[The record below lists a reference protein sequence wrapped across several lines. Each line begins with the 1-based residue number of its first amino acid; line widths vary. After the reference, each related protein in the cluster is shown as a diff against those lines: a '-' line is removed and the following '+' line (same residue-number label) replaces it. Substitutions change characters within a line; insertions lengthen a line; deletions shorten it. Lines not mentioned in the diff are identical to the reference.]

1 MGVVRTILS
10 GDALY
15 YYYKPEYLNYVADK
29 YRYYR
34 ISSEKNNKK
43 YTDLKNH
50 FLKRYDSVLDYLK
63 LIQIQFINTTI
74 IFKVAMAGL
83 PILPPWMGLKAGN
96 VKSDL
101 DVSMR

>member
-34 ISSEKNNKK
+34 ISSEINNKK
-43 YTDLKNH
+43 YTDLKIISW
-50 FLKRYDSVLDYLK
+50 KGMIQYL
-63 LIQIQFINTTI
+63 TI
-74 IFKVAMAGL
+74 
-83 PILPPWMGLKAGN
+83 
-96 VKSDL
+96 
-101 DVSMR
+101 